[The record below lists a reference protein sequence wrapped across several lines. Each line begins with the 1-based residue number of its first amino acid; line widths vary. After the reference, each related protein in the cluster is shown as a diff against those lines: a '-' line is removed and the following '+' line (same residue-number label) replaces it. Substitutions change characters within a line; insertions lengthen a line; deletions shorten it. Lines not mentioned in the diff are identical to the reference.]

1 MSHPITHDPATRRF
15 TTEVGG
21 HQAELVYRLQ
31 GGSLVIEHTGVPEAI
46 GGQGI
51 AGELVRAAL
60 DHARSEGLRVI
71 PACSYSAEYVRRH
84 PQYAD
89 LVD

>member
-15 TTEVGG
+15 TTEVEG